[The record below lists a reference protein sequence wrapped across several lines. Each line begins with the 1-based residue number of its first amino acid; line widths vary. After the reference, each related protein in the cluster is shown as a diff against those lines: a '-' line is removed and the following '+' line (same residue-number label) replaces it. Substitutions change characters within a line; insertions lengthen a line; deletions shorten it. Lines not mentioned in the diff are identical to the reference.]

1 MFNIGDKQRLDRED
15 KLSTQLP
22 RQMMKTADE
31 RIMNTEREAEEF
43 SKDDNREGG
52 DEINDFIF
60 DEILA
65 AIQRRMI

>member
-1 MFNIGDKQRLDRED
+1 
-15 KLSTQLP
+15 
-22 RQMMKTADE
+22 MMKTADE